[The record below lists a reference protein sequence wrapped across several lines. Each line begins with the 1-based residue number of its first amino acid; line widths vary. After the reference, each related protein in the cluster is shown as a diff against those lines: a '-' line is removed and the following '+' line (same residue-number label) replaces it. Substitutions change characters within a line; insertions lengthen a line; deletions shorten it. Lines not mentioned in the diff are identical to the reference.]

1 MSCNYGDKDNQTL
14 EEFISSLGDTSA
26 GDDMRKLI
34 ECPVCLEI
42 PLPPIYLCERG
53 HIVCTECQD
62 RTPNCPLCRGYYC
75 KTRSFVAEGI
85 VEKCT
90 FKCKNAEQ
98 GCSVVLKG
106 SEMVRHLKVCD
117 FRPIYCI
124 DCNHHE
130 NEIGYMDYTNHL
142 INFHKI
148 NGVHEN
154 NGFVLY
160 NMDLT
165 RRINDGVRYCWPP
178 YYFIDAN
185 SNTFLIR
192 MHLSS
197 AFVCAW
203 VSYVGPK
210 ENCQKFQVT
219 IEFHVPRE
227 CLERNKQR
235 FSLSWKGQVN
245 HFREDNYHEIFLY
258 GCGLIIPAE
267 TVREVGRVSESL
279 SEWMYHVNI
288 AETSKPSNTPAKS
301 PPVSSETTTSPP
313 DNQEI
318 AEAPSPTTT
327 PTMKPDIETQISE
340 SVPRLNISE
349 DVIESEVI
357 PAC

>member
-1 MSCNYGDKDNQTL
+1 
-14 EEFISSLGDTSA
+14 
-26 GDDMRKLI
+26 
-34 ECPVCLEI
+34 
-42 PLPPIYLCERG
+42 
-53 HIVCTECQD
+53 
-62 RTPNCPLCRGYYC
+62 
-75 KTRSFVAEGI
+75 
-85 VEKCT
+85 
-90 FKCKNAEQ
+90 
-98 GCSVVLKG
+98 
-106 SEMVRHLKVCD
+106 
-117 FRPIYCI
+117 
-124 DCNHHE
+124 
-130 NEIGYMDYTNHL
+130 MDYTSHL

-178 YYFIDAN
+178 YYFIDPDN
-185 SNTFLIR
+185 NTFLIR

-288 AETSKPSNTPAKS
+288 VETSKLLNAAPKSTPI
-301 PPVSSETTTSPP
+301 SSETTTAPTPDTQDIPDSPIP
-313 DNQEI
+313 TNTKSDVNTHI
-318 AEAPSPTTT
+318 IDSAPP
-327 PTMKPDIETQISE
+327 
-340 SVPRLNISE
+340 LNLSE
-349 DVIESEVI
+349 DVPDAEVI